1 MDTEALKKSLL
12 KKFEEV
18 TADRLTKI
26 QLGAIDLEKP
36 NAAQAADEVAREL
49 HTMKGEARMLGLAAV
64 GQVAHAAEDLLKA
77 SREGKAK
84 ASVATDLL
92 LRACDAVTDLLE
104 DTAGAQS
111 GTQASAE
118 ICKALS
124 EASGSPVP
132 PLNPAAAKK
141 APAKPAETAAPAR
154 APAVAP
160 AAA

>member
-84 ASVATDLL
+84 TSVATDLL
-92 LRACDAVTDLLE
+92 LRACDVVTDLDHNAVWAAIDAYGVRDRVDCFE
-104 DTAGAQS
+104 RVCRAWHKI
-111 GTQASAE
+111 QAERRDDES
-118 ICKALS
+118 
-124 EASGSPVP
+124 
-132 PLNPAAAKK
+132 
-141 APAKPAETAAPAR
+141 
-154 APAVAP
+154 
-160 AAA
+160 